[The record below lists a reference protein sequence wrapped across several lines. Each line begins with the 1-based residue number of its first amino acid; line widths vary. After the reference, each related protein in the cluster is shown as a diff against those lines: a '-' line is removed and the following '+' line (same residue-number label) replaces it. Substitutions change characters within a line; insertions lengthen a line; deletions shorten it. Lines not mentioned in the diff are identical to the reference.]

1 MRWRIIAPPFSGTLE
16 RISIE
21 SPHLSNEFGG
31 FHICFTGLV
40 TLTAA
45 AFPIGPKAI
54 CQTRPLAM
62 V

>member
-1 MRWRIIAPPFSGTLE
+1 MRWRIDAPRICDILE
-16 RISIE
+16 RLSIE